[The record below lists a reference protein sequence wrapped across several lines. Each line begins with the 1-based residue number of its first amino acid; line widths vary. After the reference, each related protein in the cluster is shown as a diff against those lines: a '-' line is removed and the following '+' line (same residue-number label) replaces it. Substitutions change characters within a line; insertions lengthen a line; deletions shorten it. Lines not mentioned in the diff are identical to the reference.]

1 MMPSR
6 MLVGGQEQQ
15 RGSEPTI
22 VYVID
27 IDISGRERGSSDRR
41 SAHEVEGS
49 DGKAAREMHR

>member
-1 MMPSR
+1 MPSR